1 LQEAEFI
8 SYVVTQYHACCT
20 NGQIGISKKHTPV
33 STPTFVFDAMNE
45 VLLEPVL
52 QHLNEVVSFDL
63 CLLCGYRTRYI
74 QVFQV
79 EQQNHKSD
87 STFVT
92 K

>member
-8 SYVVTQYHACCT
+8 SYVVAQYHACCT

-33 STPTFVFDAMNE
+33 ITPTFVFDAMNE

-52 QHLNEVVSFDL
+52 QHLNKVVSFDL
-63 CLLCGYRTRYI
+63 LLCGYCTRYI
-74 QVFQV
+74 QVIQV

-87 STFVT
+87 PTFVT
-92 K
+92 Q